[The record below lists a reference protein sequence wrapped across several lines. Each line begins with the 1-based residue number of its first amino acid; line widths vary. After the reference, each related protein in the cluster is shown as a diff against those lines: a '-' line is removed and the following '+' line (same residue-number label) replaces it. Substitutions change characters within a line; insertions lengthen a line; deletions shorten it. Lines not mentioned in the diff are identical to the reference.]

1 MRRRIVFLALAAVL
15 LHGCAAMRRE
25 GPSKKE
31 RELTVTAYAYNS
43 TRAQT
48 DGRPRET
55 ASGHD
60 LEPGMKVIAVSRDLE
75 EKGLTLGTKVHIE
88 GLPGTWTVLDR
99 MNAESG
105 GPSTSTWARTWTRP
119 AGGGSARSPCAGR
132 RRTSGGPARP
142 HALYRACATG

>member
-1 MRRRIVFLALAAVL
+1 MRRLLVLLVLAAVF
-15 LHGCAAMRRE
+15 LHGCAAVRRQ
-25 GPSKKE
+25 GPSKRE

-48 DGRPRET
+48 DGRPKET

-99 MNAESG
+99 MNARKKG
-105 GPSTSTWARTWTRP
+105 AIDIYMGADVDAARRWGKRTVTVRWT
-119 AGGGSARSPCAGR
+119 AKD
-132 RRTSGGPARP
+132 
-142 HALYRACATG
+142 

>member
-1 MRRRIVFLALAAVL
+1 MLRRRAALLALAALL
-15 LHGCAAMRRE
+15 LHGCAAVRRE
-25 GPSKKE
+25 GPSRRE

-75 EKGLTLGTKVHIE
+75 EQGLTLGTQVHIE
-88 GLPGTWTVLDR
+88 GLAGTWTVLDR
-99 MNAESG
+99 MNARKRRAIDIYMG
-105 GPSTSTWARTWTRP
+105 GDVAAARRWGKRTVTVRWT
-119 AGGGSARSPCAGR
+119 AKD
-132 RRTSGGPARP
+132 
-142 HALYRACATG
+142 